1 MDRRV
6 LVVTGP
12 TATGKTRLG
21 IMLAGQL
28 GGEVVSADSMQ
39 IYRRMDIGT
48 AKPTE
53 QERSMAVHHMIDVA
67 DPWEDYSVARYV
79 EEASACCDSLLEKG
93 KVPIIVGG
101 TGLYIESLLSGRDFA
116 PRDRDGEARRRCSD
130 MYDRLGGE
138 AMIERLRQLDPQRAE
153 KLHPND
159 KKRIVR
165 AFEVL
170 EEGESISEHD
180 AATREK
186 EPRYK
191 AAIIVLNF
199 KDRQELYRR
208 IDMRV
213 DQMMAQGLV
222 GEVEG
227 LLNDGLGPE
236 NTAMQAIGYKEI
248 AAALRDG
255 GDMDRAVE
263 DIKRGSRRYGK
274 RQISWC
280 KRYKG
285 ALNILW
291 DILPDFDDAL
301 RLSTDFWEQLV

>member
-21 IMLAGQL
+21 IMLARKL

-39 IYRRMDIGT
+39 IYRGMDIGT
-48 AKPTE
+48 AKPTA
-53 QERSMAVHHMIDVA
+53 QERSLAVHHMIDVA

-79 EEASACCDSLLEKG
+79 EEASACCDSLLEEG
-93 KVPIIVGG
+93 KTPVIVGG

-116 PRDRDGEARRRCSD
+116 PRDHEGEARRRYSD
-130 MYDRLGGE
+130 MYDSLGGE
-138 AMIERLRQLDPQRAE
+138 LMLERLRPLDPEKAE

-170 EEGESISEHD
+170 EEGESLSDHD

-186 EPRYK
+186 KPRYS
-191 AAIIVLNF
+191 AAVVVLNF

-208 IDMRV
+208 IDLRV
-213 DQMMAQGLV
+213 DQMMDQGLV

-227 LLNDGLGPE
+227 LLADGLSME

-248 AAALRDG
+248 AAALKGDG
-255 GDMDRAVE
+255 DIDRAVE
-263 DIKRGSRRYGK
+263 EIKRGSRRYGK

-280 KRYKG
+280 KRYKD
-285 ALNILW
+285 ALNIEW
-291 DILPDFDDAL
+291 DILPDFDEAL